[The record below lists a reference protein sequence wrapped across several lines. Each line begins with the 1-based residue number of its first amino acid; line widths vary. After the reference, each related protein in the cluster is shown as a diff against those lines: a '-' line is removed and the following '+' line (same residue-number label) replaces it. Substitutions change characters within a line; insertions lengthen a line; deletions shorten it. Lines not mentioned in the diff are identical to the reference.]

1 MNNWRHVF
9 RGSRHAAITV
19 GLCALMLA
27 APAARADVM
36 DTIRDLVLQSV
47 DPDLFNAK
55 QLLKCAIG
63 QGALN
68 DKTLQVCGGALAK
81 AKADGYLASHSTA
94 QTVVTVGIAASKK
107 QWGKVIEIGGSE
119 LVVQLACTAA
129 MPRML

>member
-1 MNNWRHVF
+1 MNNWRHFF

-27 APAARADVM
+27 APAARADVT
-36 DTIRDLVLQSV
+36 DTILDLVLQSV

-68 DKTLQVCGGALAK
+68 DKTLQVCGGGLVK

-94 QTVVTVGIAASKK
+94 QTVVTVGFAALK
-107 QWGKVIEIGGSE
+107 
-119 LVVQLACTAA
+119 
-129 MPRML
+129 